1 MSEITTKSLT
11 ELVSLIKTKE
21 LKSEDITKD
30 FIDNCNK
37 GEKLNAFVTNAFD
50 HALDKA
56 KNFDKNP
63 NLDCLLPGIPL
74 AVKDLFCTEGVRTTA
89 GSKMLE
95 NFIPNYEA
103 NSCCVL

>member
-1 MSEITTKSLT
+1 MSELTNKSLT

-56 KNFDKNP
+56 KILIK
-63 NLDCLLPGIPL
+63 
-74 AVKDLFCTEGVRTTA
+74 
-89 GSKMLE
+89 SKFRLSFAR
-95 NFIPNYEA
+95 NTS
-103 NSCCVL
+103 SC